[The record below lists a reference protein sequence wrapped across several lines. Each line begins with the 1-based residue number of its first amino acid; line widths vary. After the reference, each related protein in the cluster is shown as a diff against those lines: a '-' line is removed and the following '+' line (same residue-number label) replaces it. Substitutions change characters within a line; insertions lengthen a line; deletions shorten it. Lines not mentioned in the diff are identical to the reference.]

1 MFWEIEEIKK
11 ETKIIPLTVKLKDDK
26 SNSSTNFSEWEEVRY
41 DYFIESYVKRL
52 KEIMIKISTQTIYYD
67 ESKDFKILKK
77 PNINISEDFAFIY
90 GNLVFIRKSFE
101 FIDFFVI
108 HDNSTTN
115 HTYIRPYGY
124 KHYLFGVHCF
134 LNTHITDISP
144 YFTFN
149 NLTLKSF
156 DKYSKSNVII
166 FDCIDDY
173 TFKTVRLSFS
183 FDDFDFDDLD
193 NPNKIYKFKFE

>member
-11 ETKIIPLTVKLKDDK
+11 ESKVIPLKIKDED
-26 SNSSTNFSEWEEVRY
+26 NSFPKFSEWEEVKHDFFVAPY
-41 DYFIESYVKRL
+41 IDLI
-52 KEIMIKISTQTIYYD
+52 KEIMIKISTQTVYYD
-67 ESKDFKILKK
+67 NTKDFKIFKK

-90 GNLVFIRKSFE
+90 GNLILIRKSFE
-101 FIDFFVI
+101 WCDFFVI
-108 HDNSTTN
+108 HDNS
-115 HTYIRPYGY
+115 YVRPYGY
-124 KHYLFGVHCF
+124 KSYLFGVDCY
-134 LNTHITDISP
+134 LNTPLTDISP

-149 NLTLKSF
+149 KLTLKTI
-156 DKYSKSNVII
+156 DRYRPNIAI